1 MNKLQSQFPID
12 AVITWV
18 DGNDENHQKKIADNI
33 TDTSLLKDLDFK
45 TRFQQLNEIKFTVH
59 SIIKYAPFVRN
70 IFIVT
75 DNQVPDFLAVKPERY
90 KKVVII
96 DHRDIYTDNLLCL
109 PVFNSRSIETKLYK
123 IPGLAEHFIY
133 FNDDI
138 LLNKVVSPSDFFRQ
152 GVPIIRGRWH
162 RFKEDL
168 FYKKIFRKKKNQK
181 PGHIIAQEKS
191 AKILGYKL
199 FFRFHHTPHP
209 MRVSTTRS
217 FFTLN
222 PSLEYSNSEPKF
234 RSIDQFLMVGLA
246 NHLQIKKDQCVLK
259 NDYQLLHFRN
269 YKKPL
274 FWLKFKLNYL
284 SQKQNRLFLNL
295 QSLDQCPKLKQDFIM
310 DWLAKKYAI

>member
-1 MNKLQSQFPID
+1 MNKWQDQFPID

-33 TDTSLLKDLDFK
+33 TDTNLLKDLNFK
-45 TRFQQLNEIKFTVH
+45 TRFQQEGEIKFTVH
-59 SIIKYAPFVRN
+59 SIIKYAPFIRN

-75 DNQVPDFLAVKPERY
+75 DNQIPEFLETKSERY

-109 PVFNSRSIETKLYK
+109 PVFNSISIETKLYK

-133 FNDDI
+133 FNDDF
-138 LLNKVVSPSDFFRQ
+138 LLNKVVNPSDFFHEEK
-152 GVPIIRGRWH
+152 PIIRGKWH
-162 RFKEDL
+162 RFKEDI
-168 FYKKIFRKKKNQK
+168 FYKKIFRKKRK
-181 PGHIIAQEKS
+181 PGYIIAQEKS
-191 AKILGYKL
+191 AKILGYKY
-199 FFRFHHTPHP
+199 FFRIHHTPHP

-217 FFTLN
+217 FFTSN
-222 PSLEYSNSEPKF
+222 SSLEQSNSEPKF

-246 NHLQIKKDQCVLK
+246 NHLEIKKDQCVLK

-284 SQKQNRLFLNL
+284 SQKQNKLFLNL
-295 QSLDQCPKLKQDFIM
+295 QSLDQCPKPKQDFIM
-310 DWLAKKYAI
+310 DWLAKKYSI

>member
-1 MNKLQSQFPID
+1 MNKSENQFPID

-18 DGNDENHQKKIADNI
+18 DGNDENHQKKITDNI
-33 TDTSLLKDLDFK
+33 TDANLLKDLNFK
-45 TRFQQLNEIKFTVH
+45 TRFQQVNEIKFTVH

-75 DNQVPDFLAVKPERY
+75 DNQSPDFLTTKSECY

-96 DHRDIYTDNLLCL
+96 DHKDIYSDNLLCL

-123 IPGLAEHFIY
+123 IPGLSEHFIY

-138 LLNKVVSPSDFFRQ
+138 LLNKEVNPSIFFSE
-152 GVPIIRGRWH
+152 GKPIIRGKWH

-168 FYKKIFRKKKNQK
+168 FYKKIFRKKKKQK

-217 FFTLN
+217 FFLSN
-222 PSLEYSNSEPKF
+222 PSLENSNSEPKF
-234 RSIDQFLMVGLA
+234 RSINQFLMVGLA
-246 NHLQIKKDQCVLK
+246 NHLEIKKNQCVLK
-259 NDYQLLHFRN
+259 NDYQLVHFRN

-284 SQKQNRLFLNL
+284 SKKQNRLFLNL

-310 DWLAKKYAI
+310 DWLAKKYTI

>member
-1 MNKLQSQFPID
+1 MNKTRDQFPID

-33 TDTSLLKDLDFK
+33 TDTNLLKDVNFK
-45 TRFQQLNEIKFTVH
+45 TRFQQVDEIKFTVH
-59 SIIKYAPFVRN
+59 SILKFAPFIRN

-75 DNQVPDFLAVKPERY
+75 DNQTPGFLATNPKRY
-90 KKVVII
+90 HKIVII
-96 DHRDIYTDNLLCL
+96 DHKDIYRDRALSL

-138 LLNKVVSPSDFFRQ
+138 LLNKTVNPSDFFNN
-152 GVPIIRGRWH
+152 GEPIIRGRWH
-162 RFKEDL
+162 RFKENI
-168 FYKKIFRKKKNQK
+168 FYKKLFRKEKNQK

-191 AKILGYKL
+191 AKILGYKH

-209 MRVSTTRS
+209 MRVSTIST
-217 FFTLN
+217 FFESN
-222 PSLEYSNSEPKF
+222 PLLEHSNSQHKF

-246 NHLQIKKDQCVLK
+246 NHLEIQNDQCVFK
-259 NDYQLLHFRN
+259 NNYQLLHFRN

-284 SQKQNRLFLNL
+284 SKKQNRLFLNL
-295 QSLDQCPKLKQDFIM
+295 QSLDQCPKLKQDFII
-310 DWLAKKYAI
+310 DWLTKKYAI